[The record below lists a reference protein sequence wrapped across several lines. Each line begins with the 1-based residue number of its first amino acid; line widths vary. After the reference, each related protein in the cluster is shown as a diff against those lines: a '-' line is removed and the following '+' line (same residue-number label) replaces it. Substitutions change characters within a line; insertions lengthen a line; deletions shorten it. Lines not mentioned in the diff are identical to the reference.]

1 MLTCDI
7 PTQVPSLGGYAT
19 AALNDGI
26 KFKILAY
33 HLDIVS
39 IFNSKTIICTLKKA
53 GTTWMLGLVNRKCM
67 FKICVLI
74 YEREAWRI
82 LVLKIN
88 IIGRPRWNQRT

>member
-33 HLDIVS
+33 HFDIVS
-39 IFNSKTIICTLKKA
+39 TFNSKTIICTLKKA
-53 GTTWMLGLVNRKCM
+53 GNTWMLGLVNRKCM

-82 LVLKIN
+82 LVY
-88 IIGRPRWNQRT
+88 